1 MTESPQSP
9 GPGARPPGPASP
21 PPSSPQSSPPQSGAP
36 GQHYGAGPPPQ
47 NGMAVAALVLGIL
60 GVVFVIILFFFPFVG
75 LILGVL
81 GVIFGFIGRNRAQ
94 QNPAIGRR
102 GMAMAGLICGVIA
115 IAIAIILIILGII
128 AVNELNNLGTEL
140 EDFTITQ

>member
-21 PPSSPQSSPPQSGAP
+21 PPSSPQSSPPPQSPPP
-36 GQHYGAGPPPQ
+36 GQHYGAGPQPQ
-47 NGMAVAALVLGIL
+47 NGMAVAALVLGI
-60 GVVFVIILFFFPFVG
+60 VSIVFAFLFFPIG

-81 GVIFGFIGRNRAQ
+81 GIVFGIIGRNRAQ
-94 QNPAIGRR
+94 ANPAMGRR
-102 GMAMAGLICGVIA
+102 GMAIAGLITGVIGLV
-115 IAIAIILIILGII
+115 ISIVILVLTVVL
-128 AVNELNNLGTEL
+128 VNEVGDQLNNL